1 MKIFIDSAIMKEIEW
16 AEERHLIDGVT
27 TDPTLL
33 NKTDRKLSDV
43 IHDILSLVK
52 DRPVNIEAV
61 SQETDELVREGKEI
75 SKLAKNVV
83 IRIPM
88 TDEGLKA
95 ARILKAKGIH
105 INITLVFSPAQA
117 LLAARSGAI
126 FVSIFVGRLDDAKQK
141 GIEVIKE
148 TVQMYKNYDI
158 PTNVMAASVRSV
170 RDVEEAALAGADI
183 VSVPFNTLVQMYRH
197 DLTDKGVKKYLEDW
211 EKIPK

>member
-1 MKIFIDSAIMKEIEW
+1 MKIFIDTAIVKEVEW

-33 NKTDRKLSDV
+33 NKTDRKLSEV

-95 ARILKAKGIH
+95 TRILKAKGIH
-105 INITLVFSPAQA
+105 VNITLVFNPAQA
-117 LLAARSGAI
+117 LLAARAGAT
-126 FVSIFVGRLDDAKQK
+126 FVSVFVGRLDDAKQK
-141 GIEVIKE
+141 GMEVIKE
-148 TVQMYKNYDI
+148 TVQVYKNYDI

-170 RDVEEAALAGADI
+170 RHVEEAALAGADI

-197 DLTDKGVKKYLEDW
+197 DLTDKGVKKYQDDW